1 MTDGRHRARALF
13 QRPLLDLVFHAAAV
27 HREHHDPRAV
37 QRCTLLSIKTGGCA
51 EDCAYCAQSAR
62 YTTPAERESLL
73 DRTLV
78 RERAEAAAAAG
89 ATRFCMGAAWRQVK
103 DGAPFERVLGMVR
116 DVAETGME
124 VCCTLGM
131 LTADQARRLREAG
144 LTAYNHNLDTSER
157 HYTAIVTTRTYADR
171 LETLRNVADA
181 GVSVCCGGILGLGET
196 RDDRADML
204 ATLAALDPQPES
216 VPINVLFPVE
226 GTPLADAPPVDPFE
240 VVRAVAAARIL
251 MPRARVRLAAGRTA
265 LTREAQALCF
275 LAGANSIFYGER
287 LLTTPNPDEDEDQ
300 ALLRT
305 LGLEGSDA
313 VATGA

>member
-216 VPINVLFPVE
+216 VPINVLVPVE